1 MNRIQHT
8 ITLITGASSGIG
20 EACARHFAEL
30 GSNLILMARRK
41 EALTALEQSLLKL
54 HPDIRILSITCD
66 IRIRESVET
75 AIHSLPE
82 EWKNIDTLINNAGLS
97 RGLEKVQ
104 DGIIENWEEMI
115 DTNIKGL
122 LYVSRAVLPGMVQ
135 RKKGNIVNIA
145 SIAGREIYPS
155 GNVYCATKSAARTL
169 SEAMRIDVS
178 GTNIRVMNIDPG
190 MVETE
195 FSLVRFHGD
204 ADRAKQVY
212 KGMQP
217 LTAND
222 IAEIILFSVNRPPH
236 VTIGDVL
243 ILPTAQANTTTV
255 YRES

>member
-1 MNRIQHT
+1 MNRIQQT

-30 GSNLILMARRK
+30 GSHLILMARRTD
-41 EALTALEQSLLKL
+41 ALTVLEESLSKL
-54 HPDIRILSITCD
+54 HPDIRILSIICD
-66 IRIRESVET
+66 VRDRESVES

-97 RGLEKVQ
+97 RGLEKIQ

-145 SIAGREIYPS
+145 SIAGRETYPA

-169 SEAMRIDVS
+169 SEAMRIDVN
-178 GTNIRVMNIDPG
+178 GTNIRIMNIDPG

-217 LTAND
+217 LTSDD
-222 IAEIILFSVNRPPH
+222 IAEIIVFSVNRPSH